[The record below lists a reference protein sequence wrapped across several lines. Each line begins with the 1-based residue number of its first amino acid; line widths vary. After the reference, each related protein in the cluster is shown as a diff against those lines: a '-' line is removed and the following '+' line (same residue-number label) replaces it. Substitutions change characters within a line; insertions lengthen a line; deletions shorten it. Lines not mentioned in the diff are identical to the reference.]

1 MYLREYF
8 LQLFHS
14 ISLQLKLQVYSISEN
29 KVICVKYVV
38 FYFKIIF
45 FFPGFIVLCTAELP
59 SVIKI
64 ASIMVDG
71 GEVM

>member
-1 MYLREYF
+1 MCLREYF

-45 FFPGFIVLCTAELP
+45 FSLELLFCALQ
-59 SVIKI
+59 SYHL
-64 ASIMVDG
+64 
-71 GEVM
+71 